1 MAKDN
6 GPAQWTAEDEVILID
21 FLLLHAAAAGDGG
34 NFKMVTFNG
43 AAPVVDAK
51 RAKGGPKT
59 GKACQNKYNS
69 VCSNILHVLKCAELL
84 LIASPNFSCHTS
96 HQEQVWLDLE

>member
-6 GPAQWTAEDEVILID
+6 PAHWTIEDEVVLID
-21 FLLLHAAAAGDGG
+21 FLLLHAAAAGDSG
-34 NFKMVTFNG
+34 NFKMVTFNA

-59 GKACQNKYNS
+59 AKACQNKYNS
-69 VCSNILHVLKCAELL
+69 VYPTIFFMFNCAEITFVALSNL
-84 LIASPNFSCHTS
+84 SCHTG
-96 HQEQVWLDLE
+96 HQE